1 VPTAELQKTS
11 VETPMKSAVNF
22 LARYWIVVAIAMT
35 GLAFPSGRANAQVV
49 VMVNGVPITALDI
62 EKRMKLVEVSTH
74 KKASRQQ
81 IVQELIDDQVKISAA
96 KPYSLEVN
104 KKEVDQAFETMAKR
118 MGMSADLFAQNITR
132 SGVSVDALKA
142 RLRADLTWN
151 QLVRGRFQSSL
162 TVADSD
168 VSLAMRSRGENP
180 NTAIGYLYKIY
191 PIMVIAPSG
200 SSGATIE
207 AKRKEAEALR
217 ARFRDCKEGI
227 PMARVTRDVAVRAP
241 IMRSSADLPEK
252 LRQLLDSMQVGQM
265 TSPEQVAQGL
275 QMFALCQKTQS
286 TEDAPVRSEVRQEIY
301 GKRFEE
307 ESKRFLDEARK
318 SAMIEY
324 KNK

>member
-1 VPTAELQKTS
+1 
-11 VETPMKSAVNF
+11 M
-22 LARYWIVVAIAMT
+22 ARYSLAIAIIAAS
-35 GLAFPSGRANAQVV
+35 LALPSGQANAQVV
-49 VMVNGVPITALDI
+49 VMVNGVPITALDV

-96 KPYSLEVN
+96 KPYSLEVS
-104 KKEVDQAFETMAKR
+104 KKEVDQAFENMAKR

-151 QLVRGRFQSSL
+151 QLVRGKFQSSL

-180 NTAIGYLYKIY
+180 NAAVGYLYKIY

-200 SSGATIE
+200 SSGAVIE

-217 ARFRDCKEGI
+217 ARFQDCKGGI
-227 PMARVTRDVAVRAP
+227 ALARGIRDVAVRAP

-252 LRQLLDSMQVGQM
+252 LRQLLDGMQVGQL

-275 QMFALCQKTQS
+275 QMFALCQRTQS
-286 TEDAPVRSEVRQEIY
+286 AEDAPIRSELRQEIY

-307 ESKRFLDEARK
+307 ESKRFLEEARK

-324 KNK
+324 KNR

>member
-1 VPTAELQKTS
+1 
-11 VETPMKSAVNF
+11 MKSASNF
-22 LARYWIVVAIAMT
+22 TTRSWIVAIITMA
-35 GLAFPSGRANAQVV
+35 GLAFSCGQASAQVV
-49 VMVNGVPITALDI
+49 VMVNGVPITALDV

-81 IVQELIDDQVKISAA
+81 IIQDLIDDQVKIAAA
-96 KPYSLEVN
+96 KPYSLEVSN
-104 KKEVDQAFETMAKR
+104 KEVDEAFGTMAKR
-118 MGMSADLFAQNITR
+118 MGLTPEAFAQSITR

-151 QLVRGRFQSSL
+151 QLVRGKFQSSL

-168 VSLAMRSRGENP
+168 VTLAMRSRGENP
-180 NTAIGYLYKIY
+180 ATAVGYLYKIY

-200 SSGATIE
+200 SSAATVE

-217 ARFRDCKEGI
+217 ARFQNCKDGI
-227 PMARVTRDVAVRAP
+227 PMARAMRDVAVRAP
-241 IMRSSADLPEK
+241 IMRSSANLPEK
-252 LRQLLDSMQVGQM
+252 LRQLLDSMQIGQL
-265 TSPEQVAQGL
+265 TNPEQVAQGL

-286 TEDAPVRSEVRQEIY
+286 AEDSPVRSEVRQEIY

-307 ESKRFLDEARK
+307 ESKRFLEEARK

-324 KNK
+324 KTR

>member
-1 VPTAELQKTS
+1 
-11 VETPMKSAVNF
+11 MKSASNF
-22 LARYWIVVAIAMT
+22 TTRSWIVAIITMA
-35 GLAFPSGRANAQVV
+35 GLAFSCGQASAQVV
-49 VMVNGVPITALDI
+49 VMVNGVPITALDV

-81 IVQELIDDQVKISAA
+81 IIQDLIDDQVKIAAA
-96 KPYSLEVN
+96 KPYSLEVSN
-104 KKEVDQAFETMAKR
+104 KEVDEAFGTMAKR
-118 MGMSADLFAQNITR
+118 MGLTPEAFAQSITR

-151 QLVRGRFQSSL
+151 QLVRGKFQSSL

-168 VSLAMRSRGENP
+168 VTLAMRSRGENP
-180 NTAIGYLYKIY
+180 ATAVGYLYKIY

-200 SSGATIE
+200 SSAATVE

-217 ARFRDCKEGI
+217 ARFQNCKDGI
-227 PMARVTRDVAVRAP
+227 PMARATRDVAVRAP
-241 IMRSSADLPEK
+241 IMRSSANLPEK
-252 LRQLLDSMQVGQM
+252 LRQLLDSMQIGQL
-265 TSPEQVAQGL
+265 TNPEQVAQGL

-286 TEDAPVRSEVRQEIY
+286 AEDSPVRSEVRQEIY

-307 ESKRFLDEARK
+307 ESKRFLEEARK

-324 KNK
+324 KTR

>member
-1 VPTAELQKTS
+1 
-11 VETPMKSAVNF
+11 MKSASNF
-22 LARYWIVVAIAMT
+22 TTRSWIVAIITMA
-35 GLAFPSGRANAQVV
+35 GLAFSCGQASAQVV
-49 VMVNGVPITALDI
+49 VMVNGVPITALDV

-81 IVQELIDDQVKISAA
+81 IIQDLIDDQVKIAAA
-96 KPYSLEVN
+96 KPYSLEVSN
-104 KKEVDQAFETMAKR
+104 KEVDEAFGTMAKR
-118 MGMSADLFAQNITR
+118 MGLTPEAFAQSITR

-151 QLVRGRFQSSL
+151 QLVRGKFQSSL

-168 VSLAMRSRGENP
+168 VTLAMRSRGENP
-180 NTAIGYLYKIY
+180 ATAVGYLYKIY

-200 SSGATIE
+200 SSAATVE

-217 ARFRDCKEGI
+217 ARFQNCKDGI
-227 PMARVTRDVAVRAP
+227 PMARAMRDVAVRAP
-241 IMRSSADLPEK
+241 IMRSSANLPEK
-252 LRQLLDSMQVGQM
+252 LRQLLDSMQVGQL
-265 TSPEQVAQGL
+265 TNPEQVAQGL

-286 TEDAPVRSEVRQEIY
+286 AEDSPVRSEVRQEIY

-307 ESKRFLDEARK
+307 ESKRFLEEARK

-324 KNK
+324 KTR